1 MDEPEAPSSTMS
13 QVSLLISRSS
23 SNPMVCRSLTLM
35 AVSYSIRRP
44 LLRLQRMATPT
55 GPQFDVSWFDVAGA
69 DSGHSQSP
77 KTAELLSG
85 YKSVAEVTP
94 TLSPDEGGTSK
105 PQLMR
110 HTPPLSWKP
119 WKFDRN

>member
-1 MDEPEAPSSTMS
+1 
-13 QVSLLISRSS
+13 
-23 SNPMVCRSLTLM
+23 MVTL
-35 AVSYSIRRP
+35 
-44 LLRLQRMATPT
+44 T

-69 DSGHSQSP
+69 DKVDILRAP

-85 YKSVAEVTP
+85 FKSVAEVTP
-94 TLSPDEGGTSK
+94 TLSPDEGGTSE